1 MLVQPS
7 RAPEGGMNV
16 DVRGSRSRSS
26 SGSLIVAAVVVVV
39 VVLVVVAVV
48 VAATEIMR
56 SVIRTYA
63 YLPY

>member
-39 VVLVVVAVV
+39 VVVVAVV